1 MKEIVFIR
9 QNFDKWK
16 TLEQLVDKADKEDPE
31 RLADA
36 YMELTTDLAYSRSNY
51 PASRI
56 TTYLNNLSSAL
67 HNYIY
72 KHRREKTSRILDF
85 WRTEL
90 PMALYEARHELL
102 YALLIFLLST
112 LIGAFS
118 TTEDDS
124 FARLILGNEYVD
136 MTLRNI
142 SDGDPMAVY
151 GLHGEWESFFSIT
164 LNNLGVAFRCFV
176 IGLFTCFATAI
187 ILFYNGVMVGTF
199 QTFCFQQGVGWESLL
214 TIWMHGTI
222 EISAIIVAGAAGIT
236 LGNGWLFPG
245 TYPRGYAFRRG
256 ASRGLKIAVGMA
268 PFIII
273 AGFIESFL
281 TRHTE
286 LPDALRAAFI
296 IICFLFFLI
305 YVAFY
310 PHVVR
315 RRVEAERANDLDR
328 LA

>member
-1 MKEIVFIR
+1 
-9 QNFDKWK
+9 
-16 TLEQLVDKADKEDPE
+16 
-31 RLADA
+31 
-36 YMELTTDLAYSRSNY
+36 
-51 PASRI
+51 
-56 TTYLNNLSSAL
+56 
-67 HNYIY
+67 
-72 KHRREKTSRILDF
+72 
-85 WRTEL
+85 
-90 PMALYEARHELL
+90 
-102 YALLIFLLST
+102 
-112 LIGAFS
+112 
-118 TTEDDS
+118 
-124 FARLILGNEYVD
+124 

-142 SDGDPMAVY
+142 SNGDPMAVY
-151 GLHGEWESFFSIT
+151 GLHGEWESFLFIT

-315 RRVEAERANDLDR
+315 RRVEAERANDPDR